1 VWWTWITPLLAPL
14 RSPSEKQFLIISGA
28 PMRGICFGSFVAEMP
43 LPLAS
48 SSAFK
53 AGRYV
58 FSVASPPASSFL
70 TANRYSEIAL
80 MAAECSGK
88 LCAGQSFFPCSAQV
102 SDRAGSRPQVSESGG
117 DLRSMTCEVWR
128 PSHNSETPCSAQVSD
143 RAGSRPQVS
152 ESGGRPSVNDVR
164 GLETFAQQRN
174 GGLGLKSA

>member
-1 VWWTWITPLLAPL
+1 
-14 RSPSEKQFLIISGA
+14 
-28 PMRGICFGSFVAEMP
+28 MRGICFGSFVAEMP

-117 DLRSMTCEVWR
+117 
-128 PSHNSETPCSAQVSD
+128 
-143 RAGSRPQVS
+143 
-152 ESGGRPSVNDVR
+152 RPSVNDVR